1 VRKRPCHP
9 LESQQIHRPAGLGI
23 LIINNHTHPTQNIY
37 IQGAIHNATS
47 ILMVEAAAL
56 ALEALMASR
65 LDLQSPTYL
74 SDNQGS
80 GNFLEWI
87 GFLIT
92 ARLESQDLHQQF
104 HQRMKVVIAVRDV
117 WPACCV
123 RTCRCVLGLELA
135 YLAGQP
141 SHVWP
146 ACVPSHVW
154 PACC

>member
-1 VRKRPCHP
+1 
-9 LESQQIHRPAGLGI
+9 
-23 LIINNHTHPTQNIY
+23 
-37 IQGAIHNATS
+37 
-47 ILMVEAAAL
+47 MVEAAAL

-65 LDLQSPTYL
+65 LDLQSLTYL

-117 WPACCV
+117 WSACCV

-135 YLAGQP
+135 YSAGQP
-141 SHVWP
+141 SHMWP